1 MKIEDAEVD
10 YQPWQLRAMENPA
23 VEAHETMNSVLR
35 TLDLANR
42 WSRILSINCG
52 FE

>member
-1 MKIEDAEVD
+1 MDEVLLSRP
-10 YQPWQLRAMENPA
+10 YQRTAMEHPA
-23 VEAHETMNSVLR
+23 IEAEDTLHPALR
-35 TLDLANR
+35 TLDLLNR